1 MQTADQLRTLL
12 QLDYRPA
19 DLGDT
24 PEQYQSRFD
33 LVVTQTLARTEATD
47 AQREAGARYLLISA
61 QLRQLNRQLEEIAVS
76 GEITLRQGL
85 TVRMGQLRYDQQA
98 QLRLSGLPGGLVAV
112 RPVSVSVDVQAGL

>member
-24 PEQYQSRFD
+24 PEQYQSRID
-33 LVVTQTLARTEATD
+33 LAITQAEARTDATD
-47 AQREAGARYLLISA
+47 AQREAGARYVLIGA

-85 TVRMGQLRYDQQA
+85 ATRLGELRREQSE
-98 QLRLSGLPGGLVAV
+98 QLRLSGLPGGFVAV
-112 RPVSVSVDVQAGL
+112 RPLSVVADVQAGL